1 MKRDFETAIVDIF
14 SLGFLLCGLGV
25 SGGGDFWFRFNISP
39 KLHKNK
45 KNEKKK
51 IKETNNLNDM
61 VFEANVLF
69 LLSASVLYVEYTD
82 EISSPAS
89 KESVE
94 NLKQDAW
101 KHTHLREWIGQS
113 QENLSNLYNT
123 RADIKK
129 IVHFS
134 IPRNENF
141 WSWGVRGGTWLEAQ
155 LNQASQAEPPCQR
168 KLFMLSMECCCCCSS
183 SLPSSLP
190 PPSCS
195 VSLKLETIAS
205 SACFCGNIVFVFS
218 QKPTSKSW
226 RIWNI

>member
-25 SGGGDFWFRFNISP
+25 SGGGDFGFRFNISP

-94 NLKQDAW
+94 NLKQDA
-101 KHTHLREWIGQS
+101 
-113 QENLSNLYNT
+113 
-123 RADIKK
+123 
-129 IVHFS
+129 
-134 IPRNENF
+134 
-141 WSWGVRGGTWLEAQ
+141 
-155 LNQASQAEPPCQR
+155 
-168 KLFMLSMECCCCCSS
+168 
-183 SLPSSLP
+183 
-190 PPSCS
+190 
-195 VSLKLETIAS
+195 
-205 SACFCGNIVFVFS
+205 
-218 QKPTSKSW
+218 
-226 RIWNI
+226 

>member
-25 SGGGDFWFRFNISP
+25 SGGGDFWFRFNITP
-39 KLHKNK
+39 KLHKIK
-45 KNEKKK
+45 KKEKKK

-123 RADIKK
+123 RANIKK
-129 IVHFS
+129 DCSFFHSAEWELLKLGCPGWYLIGS
-134 IPRNENF
+134 
-141 WSWGVRGGTWLEAQ
+141 A
-155 LNQASQAEPPCQR
+155 AEPGIPSGATMPE
-168 KLFMLSMECCCCCSS
+168 KALHAEHGVLLLLFIFS
-183 SLPSSLP
+183 PFFF
-190 PPSCS
+190 
-195 VSLKLETIAS
+195 AS
-205 SACFCGNIVFVFS
+205 SFMFSLAKVGNYCFFCLLLWQHCVRFFS
-218 QKPTSKSW
+218 KA
-226 RIWNI
+226 NV